1 MIWFGASDKKMVNS
15 FTKKNKPKLDKG
27 PSSLI
32 ERYFFL
38 VVGLPVIFWA
48 CAFPLIIVSLR
59 ELSPV
64 NLAILRLF
72 IASVIFLFLVLFQRK
87 RFSPFQKND
96 IFVLFLLGFIGVS
109 VYHLSLNYGEQFVSA
124 GAASLIIAT
133 IPIFVVVL
141 AKIFLSERIDLKII
155 LGIIVALLGVIIISL
170 LGNPDASI
178 EIDYIS
184 GALAVVIAAF
194 VGAVYTIAGKK
205 MMDRY
210 NPLSLTAYAFL
221 IGNLGLIP
229 FLSNSFF
236 DQVMNL
242 SLVTWASV
250 LFLAFFPT
258 VIAYTL
264 WYSAL
269 EIKQASEISVFLY
282 ATPVISTLLGAIFL
296 GEQITVFY
304 VLGGIFVLAGLF
316 VVNKQRK
323 KQRKLVKEA

>member
-1 MIWFGASDKKMVNS
+1 M
-15 FTKKNKPKLDKG
+15 
-27 PSSLI
+27 
-32 ERYFFL
+32 
-38 VVGLPVIFWA
+38 VGLPVLFWA

-72 IASVIFLFLVLFQRK
+72 IASVIFLCLVLFQRK
-87 RFSPFQKND
+87 RFSLFHKKD
-96 IFVLFLLGFIGVS
+96 LFMLFLLGFIGIS

-141 AKIFLSERIDLKII
+141 AKLFLSEKIDKKII
-155 LGIIVALLGVIIISL
+155 LGIIIGLVGVVLISL
-170 LGNPDASI
+170 LGNPGARI
-178 EIDYIS
+178 EIDYLS
-184 GALAVVIAAF
+184 GALAVVLAAF

-229 FLSNSFF
+229 FLSGSFF
-236 DQVMNL
+236 EEILQL
-242 SLVTWASV
+242 SPVTWAAV

-258 VIAYTL
+258 VIAYSL
-264 WYSAL
+264 WYTAL
-269 EIKQASEISVFLY
+269 EVKQASELSVFLY
-282 ATPVISTLLGAIFL
+282 ATPVISTMLGVVFL
-296 GEQITVFY
+296 NEQITIFY
-304 VLGGIFVLAGLF
+304 VFGGALVLLGLY
-316 VVNKQRK
+316 VVNKQRR
-323 KQRKLVKEA
+323 KQRKLIREA

>member
-1 MIWFGASDKKMVNS
+1 MPEKNDNTMEETKTSS
-15 FTKKNKPKLDKG
+15 FVETYYF
-27 PSSLI
+27 LI
-32 ERYFFL
+32 
-38 VVGLPVIFWA
+38 VGFPVLFWA

-72 IASVIFLFLVLFQRK
+72 IASMIFLCLVLFQRK
-87 RFSPFQKND
+87 RFSPFYKKD
-96 IFVLFLLGFIGVS
+96 ILPLFLLGFVGVS

-141 AKIFLSERIDLKII
+141 AKIFLSELIDKKI
-155 LGIIVALLGVIIISL
+155 LTGIVIALAGVVIISL
-170 LGNPDASI
+170 RGNPDARI
-178 EIDYIS
+178 EIDYLS
-184 GALAVVIAAF
+184 GALAVVLAAF

-229 FLSNSFF
+229 FLSGSFF
-236 DQVMNL
+236 DEIMNL
-242 SLVTWASV
+242 SLITWASV

-258 VIAYTL
+258 VIAYSL
-264 WYSAL
+264 WYTAL
-269 EIKQASEISVFLY
+269 EVKKASEISVFLY
-282 ATPVISTLLGAIFL
+282 ATPVISTFLGTIFL
-296 GEQITVFY
+296 REQITIFY
-304 VLGGIFVLAGLF
+304 VLGGGFVLIGLY
-316 VVNKQRK
+316 VVNRQRRR
-323 KQRKLVKEA
+323 QRKLVREA

>member
-1 MIWFGASDKKMVNS
+1 MMVSSS
-15 FTKKNKPKLDKG
+15 FVE
-27 PSSLI
+27 S
-32 ERYFFL
+32 YFFL
-38 VVGLPVIFWA
+38 VVGLPVVFWA
-48 CAFPLIIVSLR
+48 CAFPLIIVGLR

-72 IASVIFLFLVLFQRK
+72 IASMIFLFLVLFQRK
-87 RFSPFQKND
+87 RFSPFHKKD
-96 IFVLFLLGFIGVS
+96 ILPLFLLGFVGVS

-141 AKIFLSERIDLKII
+141 AKVFLSEVLDKRI
-155 LGIIVALLGVIIISL
+155 LLGIIISL
-170 LGNPDASI
+170 AGVVIISLWGNPDARI

-184 GALAVVIAAF
+184 GALAVVLASL

-229 FLSNSFF
+229 FLSPSFF
-236 DQVMNL
+236 EEVAQL
-242 SLVTWASV
+242 SLVTWGAV

-264 WYSAL
+264 WYAAL
-269 EIKQASEISVFLY
+269 EVKQASEISVFLY
-282 ATPVISTLLGAIFL
+282 VTPVVSTLLGAVFL
-296 GEQITVFY
+296 QEKITVFY
-304 VLGGIFVLAGLF
+304 ILGGIFVLAGLY
-316 VVNKQRK
+316 VVNKHRK